1 MSDAD
6 KGDSDNF
13 NEVSST
19 LRGKTLRVYW
29 YILRNPKEASLR
41 EIQRGTNL
49 SSPSL
54 ATYHLDKL
62 VGLGLVEVDHHGLFH
77 LKQDV
82 KVGVLRLFMGSGRFL
97 IPRYLCYAVFYSAVI
112 PLFLLFVPFIFGPIT
127 FILLF
132 VLLFGA
138 MTSWVET
145 FRAWKMEI

>member
-1 MSDAD
+1 MNGTD
-6 KGDSDNF
+6 KKHDDNA
-13 NEVSST
+13 NDISST
-19 LRGKTLRVYW
+19 LKGKTLRVYW
-29 YILRNPKEASLR
+29 YMLRNPKEASLR

-62 VGLGLVEVDHHGLFH
+62 VGLGLVEVDPHGLFY

-82 KVGVLRLFMGSGRFL
+82 KVGVLRFFIGSGRFL
-97 IPRYLCYAVFYSAVI
+97 VPRYFCYAIFYSTII
-112 PLFLLFVPFIFGPIT
+112 PLFFLLVPFILGPIT

-132 VLLFGA
+132 VLSFGA
-138 MTSWVET
+138 VTSWIEA